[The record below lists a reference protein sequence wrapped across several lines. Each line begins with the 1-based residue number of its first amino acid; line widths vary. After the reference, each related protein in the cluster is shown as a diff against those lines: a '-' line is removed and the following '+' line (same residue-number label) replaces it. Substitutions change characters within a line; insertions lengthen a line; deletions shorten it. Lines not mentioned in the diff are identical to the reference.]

1 MTSINAVSA
10 LSPFLVL
17 LMILA
22 VILAVFMVACAL
34 LVIFNGASAWIDRRF
49 EVLFEDMG

>member
-1 MTSINAVSA
+1 MTSINAVLA
-10 LSPFLVL
+10 LSPVLVL
-17 LMILA
+17 LMILS

-49 EVLFEDMG
+49 EALFEDMG